1 MKKYG
6 LIIVFLIASYAQE
19 ESEKVTVSFFDG
31 NNGKIWYYG
40 YTYEQFTNEDY
51 FQFIKN
57 NSSQGSTFLNVCEV
71 ITVKSFSSKLNLG
84 DNFNIY

>member
-6 LIIVFLIASYAQE
+6 LIIVFLIASCAQE

-57 NSSQGSTFLNVCEV
+57 LMQKYLQQEEMAL
-71 ITVKSFSSKLNLG
+71 KL
-84 DNFNIY
+84 